1 LQPAAEIVE
10 PEVKNT
16 YDRGFKT
23 TTSSN
28 PNFES
33 GAAVMELIDD
43 FEEVK
48 LEDEIIPKV
57 KPSDVQQELI

>member
-1 LQPAAEIVE
+1 M
-10 PEVKNT
+10 KNT